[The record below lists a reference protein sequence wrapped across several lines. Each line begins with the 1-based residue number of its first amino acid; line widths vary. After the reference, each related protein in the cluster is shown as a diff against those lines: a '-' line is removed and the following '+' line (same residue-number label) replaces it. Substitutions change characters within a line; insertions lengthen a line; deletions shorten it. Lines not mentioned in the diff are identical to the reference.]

1 MKSIFDKVSNDCSK
15 LVIKRY
21 STSFYFSSSL
31 LSKTIR
37 QDIFNI
43 YGFVR
48 LADEIVDTFHE
59 YPKKELLEDFEKELW
74 RSVDNKISL
83 NPILNSFQHTVNK
96 YSIPK
101 DLINSF
107 LESMKMDLEKKEYN
121 SVEEYRKYI
130 YGSADVVGLMCL
142 KVFVKGSE
150 SSFAELS
157 PFAISLGSAFQ
168 KVNFLRDL
176 KDDSNV
182 LNRVYFP
189 NVDMNNFNEKS
200 KKEII
205 LEIEK
210 DFENAVKGIVKLP
223 KNSKFAVY
231 IAYRYY
237 NKLLK
242 KLKRTSS
249 ENIVKKRI
257 RIHNFQKFI
266 VIARSYVKYQL
277 NLIQWI

>member
-83 NPILNSFQHTVNK
+83 NPILISFQHTVNK

-257 RIHNFQKFI
+257 RIHNLQKFI

>member
-1 MKSIFDKVSNDCSK
+1 M
-15 LVIKRY
+15 R
-21 STSFYFSSSL
+21 
-31 LSKTIR
+31 
-37 QDIFNI
+37 
-43 YGFVR
+43 
-48 LADEIVDTFHE
+48 
-59 YPKKELLEDFEKELW
+59 
-74 RSVDNKISL
+74 
-83 NPILNSFQHTVNK
+83 
-96 YSIPK
+96 
-101 DLINSF
+101 
-107 LESMKMDLEKKEYN
+107 
-121 SVEEYRKYI
+121 
-130 YGSADVVGLMCL
+130 
-142 KVFVKGSE
+142 
-150 SSFAELS
+150 
-157 PFAISLGSAFQ
+157 LGSAFQ

-210 DFENAVKGIVKLP
+210 DFANAVKGIVKLP

-237 NKLLK
+237 SKLLK

-257 RIHNFQKFI
+257 RIHNLQKFI